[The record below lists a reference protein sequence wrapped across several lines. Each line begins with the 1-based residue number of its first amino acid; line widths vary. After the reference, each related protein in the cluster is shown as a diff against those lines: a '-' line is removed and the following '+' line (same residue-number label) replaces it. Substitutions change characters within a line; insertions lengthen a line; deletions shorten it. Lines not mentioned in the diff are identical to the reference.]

1 MHSNPSSCSKAE
13 CSLAYAPGFGELG
26 TSEIVKLPMFSVDL
40 LSIVD
45 RTKPETIAIIH
56 VHLIFLS

>member
-1 MHSNPSSCSKAE
+1 
-13 CSLAYAPGFGELG
+13 LAYAPGFGELG
-26 TSEIVKLPMFSVDL
+26 TSEIATLPVFSVDL